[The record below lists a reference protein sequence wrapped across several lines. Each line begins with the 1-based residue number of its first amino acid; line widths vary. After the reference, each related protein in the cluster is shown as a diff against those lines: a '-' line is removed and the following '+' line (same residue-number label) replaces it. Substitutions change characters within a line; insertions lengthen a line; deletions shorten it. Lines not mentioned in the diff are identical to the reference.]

1 MLFLARSI
9 FLNNKRFYKCQSIT
23 QEVAHNKAYS
33 KKLDSINLV
42 TAMQL
47 APSAPIWSLLF
58 FISRE
63 YFSIGSS
70 GRVGGDQETWNLCGC
85 LWRPS
90 FLWLVCT
97 GLGGGTMAP
106 SAPPWIRYWYL
117 HVLLPMNYLLKYYL
131 FKMPLNYNTLKVS
144 IFNEMLDESPQAFFV
159 VTFYRETTRIMV
171 QSRQQIPGFS
181 PFKTADQCV

>member
-47 APSAPIWSLLF
+47 APSVPIWSLLF

-63 YFSIGSS
+63 
-70 GRVGGDQETWNLCGC
+70 
-85 LWRPS
+85 
-90 FLWLVCT
+90 
-97 GLGGGTMAP
+97 
-106 SAPPWIRYWYL
+106 YL

-144 IFNEMLDESPQAFFV
+144 ISNEMLEKVHKLSLW
-159 VTFYRETTRIMV
+159 
-171 QSRQQIPGFS
+171 
-181 PFKTADQCV
+181 